1 MFYKDGTTSRLCSVT
16 SCALY
21 FSTNSEAVE
30 IGMKMKAKFI
40 LLTHF
45 SQRYPKLP
53 MFDKDYNYPIGLAF
67 DFMKVSIKK
76 NCHCFNTDKNSTDC

>member
-1 MFYKDGTTSRLCSVT
+1 MFDRDKTSRLCFVT
-16 SCALY
+16 SFVLY

-67 DFMKVSIKK
+67 DFMKVSIK
-76 NCHCFNTDKNSTDC
+76 

>member
-1 MFYKDGTTSRLCSVT
+1 MFCKDKTTSRLCYVT
-16 SCALY
+16 SFVLY
-21 FSTNSEAVE
+21 FSTNSEAVD

-45 SQRYPKLP
+45 SQRYPKIP

-67 DFMKVSIKK
+67 DFMKVYIK
-76 NCHCFNTDKNSTDC
+76 